1 MRKGIKIMLREA
13 PYMTFDV
20 KNYTS
25 EQLMMVDVG
34 MVMAAQTRNGYECL
48 FRYEDCGIY
57 VLEFLNGDK
66 SLGADRFM
74 VVSPEEE
81 EMVYDSRDN
90 DLEEKL
96 NDLTNEESPATSNSH
111 TDTSPAVVPLDPVRK
126 EQ

>member
-1 MRKGIKIMLREA
+1 MMREA
-13 PYMTFDV
+13 PYMIFDV

-34 MVMAAQTRNGYECL
+34 MVMAAQARNGYECL

-74 VVSPEEE
+74 VVSAEEE

-90 DLEEKL
+90 DLEEEL
-96 NDLTNEESPATSNSH
+96 SDLTNEEPLTTDDIH
-111 TDTSPAVVPLDPVRK
+111 TDTNSIVGQLDSVRK

>member
-1 MRKGIKIMLREA
+1 MLREA
-13 PYMTFDV
+13 PYMIFDV

-34 MVMAAQTRNGYECL
+34 MVMAAQARNGYECL

-57 VLEFLNGDK
+57 ALEFLNGDK

-74 VVSPEEE
+74 VVSAEEE

-90 DLEEKL
+90 DFEEEL
-96 NDLTNEESPATSNSH
+96 NDLTNEEPSTTSNFHTDASPAI
-111 TDTSPAVVPLDPVRK
+111 VQLDPVRK

>member
-1 MRKGIKIMLREA
+1 MREA

-48 FRYEDCGIY
+48 FRYDDCGIY
-57 VLEFLNGDK
+57 VLEFLNRDK

-90 DLEEKL
+90 SLEEEL
-96 NDLTNEESPATSNSH
+96 SGLTNEEPSATSNFH
-111 TDTSPAVVPLDPVRK
+111 TDISPAVVPLDPVRK